1 MKIVIIALF
10 VLFPLLGYF
19 YDQGNGEML
28 HTGLIIGSIIDV
40 LLFFLGIRIVTQ
52 KTVMAVEFLGKFN
65 RILRPGLNI
74 IIPILEWTKS
84 QDLFKKN
91 FQVEVDGI
99 TKDNVTARIGLN
111 VVYFVQDNDESI
123 YKSIYEINNSGL
135 LIKASIDEQLRAMI
149 TDFDHKE
156 IFTKRQEIGDEI
168 EENLREKLSQF
179 GFTVDSIQVQ
189 DIRLD
194 QRVVDA
200 MNKVIETEKLKDA
213 AQNEGEA
220 NRIKIVKEAEANSIA
235 KKLIGEGMAEQRKAI
250 ANGFQESIAMI
261 QQASNVSGA
270 MILQF
275 LLDSAR
281 IETLEKVGDKNAKII
296 YLNENLE
303 GHTSRIEKFL
313 ADEKGK

>member
-1 MKIVIIALF
+1 MKAVILF
-10 VLFPLLGYF
+10 LFILFPVLGYVL
-19 YDQGNGEML
+19 DQGSAEGSSWFIL
-28 HTGLIIGSIIDV
+28 GLAIDII
-40 LLFFLGIRIVTQ
+40 LFFLGVRIVTQ
-52 KTVMAVEFLGKFN
+52 KTVKVVEFLGKFN
-65 RILRPGLNI
+65 RILHPGINI
-74 IIPILEWTKS
+74 IIPVLEWTKN

-99 TKDNVTARIGLN
+99 TKDNVSARIGLN
-111 VVYFVQDNDESI
+111 VVYFVQEDDESI
-123 YKSIYEINNSGL
+123 YKSVYEIDNHGM
-135 LIKASIDEQLRAMI
+135 LIKATIDEQLRAMI
-149 TDFDHKE
+149 TGFDHKE

-194 QRVVDA
+194 QRVVEA
-200 MNKVIETEKLKDA
+200 MNRVIETEKLKDA

-220 NRIKIVKEAEANSIA
+220 NRIKIVKEAEANKEA
-235 KKLIGEGMAEQRKAI
+235 KKLIGEGMAQQRMAI

-270 MILQF
+270 EILQF

-303 GHTSRIEKFL
+303 GKTSRIEKFL
-313 ADEKGK
+313 AEK